1 MCEDNVMLANEVQ
14 FSHTQ
19 KCKQLQSFVCKKP
32 THHPKMKK
40 MWSAEWGDSIK
51 IFPRDLF
58 EWYLN

>member
-40 MWSAEWGDSIK
+40 CGQQNGEAK
-51 IFPRDLF
+51 
-58 EWYLN
+58 